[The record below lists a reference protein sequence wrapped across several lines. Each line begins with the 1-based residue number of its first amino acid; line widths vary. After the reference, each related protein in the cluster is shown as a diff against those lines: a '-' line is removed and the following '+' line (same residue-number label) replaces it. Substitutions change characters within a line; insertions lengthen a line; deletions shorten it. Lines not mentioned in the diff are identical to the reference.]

1 MLHILKIVI
10 LSQNNEFSRNI
21 LKLLDDSS
29 GYTPISFLTIDFFA
43 NIEKYSAIIKES
55 DIVILDLE
63 NIYDEFNAEMSLKLL
78 SAINSEII
86 IITAASVENRNN
98 AIKSLS
104 MGAFYYFLLPAS
116 KNEITT
122 ILEKCNQYIERF
134 LDSYVIE
141 SSSQILEKK
150 LDSISH
156 LFNLRKL
163 ADSRFVLEKFFYMI
177 IDSIISVIKCDKCS
191 ILFLDEKDGDILV
204 QNNKNKRLFNRGP
217 ATINVIACKAP
228 QIIENI
234 EIDNRFKSI
243 KKKLKYKT
251 NSFLNVPIFIGGRLT
266 AVVNVTDKSD
276 KTDFT
281 VEDLEKIRGICL
293 HIQNFI
299 TENKQDFDFFLS
311 NDRKDIIKKI
321 NTEKNILK
329 KTLSSL
335 DKELSII
342 KTELE
347 ARKNELGT
355 LYSMGKILKTT
366 FSISDLLKMII
377 EVIERTMD
385 CKRASVLWIDNSKGD
400 TLVKGRI
407 GKYEREVED
416 LLVKKRGF
424 VTNYILKEVRPLLYP
439 SSDFTADLPL
449 YKNEFSLQKNRGYK
463 TNSFIAVPIN
473 VKNEVVAIINI
484 TDKSSGQPFD
494 QDDLKKLEF
503 ISGQLSMTIENF
515 KLSENL
521 LEKERISKELE
532 IAHRIQSRL
541 LPRTAI
547 EIPGLE
553 VAVMNYSALEMGGDY
568 YDFAKVSDR
577 YYGICVGDVAG
588 KGIPASLQ
596 MMILRTLFRHLSIE
610 KIYPD
615 EVVKEINKNV
625 IKDLES
631 NSFISFLYCVYDTE
645 ERKLIF
651 SNAGNCYPA
660 HYSKTDD
667 SISSIEAPGLL
678 LGVSSD
684 VNYSNLSFEIK
695 SGDIIA
701 LYTDGIFDV
710 VNYKKEMWGETAF
723 LEALKKS
730 AKMNSAEEIIEFIMQ
745 EITIFKGAEKQFD
758 DMTLVIIKVK

>member
-1 MLHILKIVI
+1 MIHVLKIVV
-10 LSQNNEFSRNI
+10 LSQNNEFSRSI
-21 LKLLDDSS
+21 LRILGDSS
-29 GYTPISFLTIDFFA
+29 EYMPVSFLTSDFFA
-43 NIEKYSAIIKES
+43 NLDRYSAVVRDS
-55 DIVILDLE
+55 DIIILDLE
-63 NIYDEFNAEMSLKLL
+63 NIYDEFDSTISLKLL
-78 SAINSEII
+78 TSLNSEII
-86 IITAASVENRNN
+86 IITAAGAANRRVAVN
-98 AIKSLS
+98 SLNQ
-104 MGAFYYFLLPAS
+104 GAFHYFLLPVDEREVSA
-116 KNEITT
+116 I
-122 ILEKCNQYIERF
+122 IEKCNQYIEKF

-177 IDSIISVIKCDKCS
+177 VDSIVSVIKCEKCS
-191 ILFLDEKDGDILV
+191 ILFLDEKNGDILV
-204 QNNKNKRLFNRGP
+204 LNNKNKRIYNRGP
-217 ATINVIACKAP
+217 ATLNVIASKAP

-234 EIDNRFKSI
+234 EIDKRFKSI

-251 NSFLNVPIFIGGRLT
+251 NSFLNVPINIGGRL
-266 AVVNVTDKSD
+266 AAIVNVTDKSD
-276 KTDFT
+276 KSEFT
-281 VEDLEKIRGICL
+281 VDDLEKIRGICL

-299 TENKQDFDFFLS
+299 AENKQDFDYFLS
-311 NDRKDIIKKI
+311 NDRGELLKNI
-321 NTEKNILK
+321 NIEKNRLK
-329 KTLSSL
+329 KTLAAL
-335 DKELSII
+335 DRELASI
-342 KTELE
+342 KAELE

-377 EVIERTMD
+377 EVIERTME
-385 CKRASVLWIDNSKGD
+385 CKRASVLWIDNVKGD
-400 TLVKGRI
+400 ILVKGRI
-407 GKYEREVED
+407 GKNEREVED

-424 VTNYILKEVRPLLYP
+424 VTNYILKEVRPLLFP
-439 SSDFTADLPL
+439 SPEFNADMPL
-449 YKNEFSLQKNRGYK
+449 YKNEFALQKNRGYK
-463 TNSFIAVPIN
+463 TESFIAVPII

-484 TDKSSGQPFD
+484 TDKLSGGAFNAED
-494 QDDLKKLEF
+494 MKKLEF

-541 LPRTAI
+541 LPKSAV

-553 VAVMNYSALEMGGDY
+553 IAVMNYSALEMGGDY

-596 MMILRTLFRHLSIE
+596 MMILRTLFRHLSTE
-610 KIYPD
+610 KIYPAD
-615 EVVKEINKNV
+615 VVNEINKNV

-631 NSFISFLYCVYDTE
+631 DSFISFLYCVYDADE
-645 ERKLIF
+645 KKMIF

-660 HYSKTDD
+660 HYSKASDE
-667 SISSIEAPGLL
+667 IGPVEAPGLL
-678 LGVSSD
+678 LGVSADAEYNAISFGVGPGD
-684 VNYSNLSFEIK
+684 V
-695 SGDIIA
+695 IA

-710 VNYKKEMWGETAF
+710 VNGRKEIWGETNF
-723 LEALKKS
+723 LKALKRAS
-730 AKMNSAEEIIEFIMQ
+730 ANGSAESIIEHIMH
-745 EITIFKGAEKQFD
+745 EITNFKGTEKQFD
-758 DMTLVIIKVK
+758 DMTLIVIKVL

>member
-1 MLHILKIVI
+1 MLHVLKIVI

-29 GYTPISFLTIDFFA
+29 EYMPISFLTFDFFA
-43 NIEKYSAIIKES
+43 NIEKYSAIVKES

-63 NIYDEFNAEMSLKLL
+63 NIHDEFNSEISIKLL
-78 SAINSEII
+78 LAINSEII
-86 IITAASVENRNN
+86 IVTGASVDNRQA
-98 AIKSLS
+98 AIASLAL
-104 MGAFYYFLLPAS
+104 GAFHYFLLPV
-116 KNEITT
+116 NEHEIAA

-141 SSSQILEKK
+141 SSSHILEKK

-163 ADSRFVLEKFFYMI
+163 ADSRFVLEKFFYMV
-177 IDSIISVIKCDKCS
+177 IDSIISIIKCDKCS
-191 ILFLDEKDGDILV
+191 ILFLDEKNGDILV
-204 QNNKNKRLFNRGP
+204 QNNKNKRIFNRGS
-217 ATINVIACKAP
+217 ATMNVIASKIP

-251 NSFLNVPIFIGGRLT
+251 NSFLNVPIIIAGKLT

-276 KTDFT
+276 KTEFSID
-281 VEDLEKIRGICL
+281 DLEKIRGICM

-299 TENKQDFDFFLS
+299 IDNKQDFDFFLS
-311 NDRKDIIKKI
+311 NDRKDILKNI
-321 NTEKNILK
+321 NIEKNILK
-329 KTLSSL
+329 KTLASL
-335 DKELSII
+335 DYELANI
-342 KTELE
+342 KKELE
-347 ARKNELGT
+347 ARKTELGT

-377 EVIERTMD
+377 EVIERTME

-400 TLVKGRI
+400 ILVKGRI
-407 GKYEREVED
+407 GKNGREVED

-424 VTNYILKEVRPLLYP
+424 VTNYILKEGRPLLYP
-439 SSDFTADLPL
+439 SPDFNADLPL
-449 YKNEFSLQKNRGYK
+449 YKNEFALQKNRGYK
-463 TNSFIAVPIN
+463 TNSFIALPIS
-473 VKNEVVAIINI
+473 VKNEVVAVINI
-484 TDKSSGQPFD
+484 TDKLSGNVFD
-494 QDDLKKLEF
+494 AEDLKKLEF
-503 ISGQLSMTIENF
+503 ISGQLSTTIENF

-541 LPRTAI
+541 LPKSAI

-568 YDFAKVSDR
+568 YDFAKVSER

-610 KIYPD
+610 KIYPA
-615 EVVKEINKNV
+615 EVVKEINNNV

-631 NSFISFLYCVYDTE
+631 NSFISFLYCVYDSE
-645 ERKLIF
+645 EKELIF

-660 HYSKTDD
+660 HYSKIND
-667 SISSIEAPGLL
+667 SIESIEAPGLL

-684 VNYSNLSFEIK
+684 ASYNTTSFKIN
-695 SGDIIA
+695 SGDVIA

-730 AKMNSAEEIIEFIMQ
+730 AEMNSAEDIIEDIMH
-745 EITIFKGAEKQFD
+745 EITNFKGTEKQFD